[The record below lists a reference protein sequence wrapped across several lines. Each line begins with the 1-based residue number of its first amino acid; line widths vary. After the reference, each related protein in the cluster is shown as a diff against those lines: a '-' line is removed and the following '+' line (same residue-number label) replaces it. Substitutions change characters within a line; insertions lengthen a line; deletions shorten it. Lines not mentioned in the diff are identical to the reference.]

1 MSEGQDLRAVG
12 SRIEELLGQIRPPA
26 TPAPPRS
33 PRRSCGWWSS
43 CTGPAWSGRS
53 SWPAQQALDRLVEDE
68 LVASLLVLHDLHP
81 KDTETRVVEAL
92 DQVRPYL
99 GSHAG
104 GVELLGVDPEGVVH
118 LRLEGSCDGCP
129 SSTMTVKLAIERA
142 IEEAAPE
149 VTAVEV
155 ENLTREKEP
164 QLLQIQPL
172 RREWEVVDGLEGLE
186 PGRLTAV
193 EVAGAG
199 VVVCSVGGELY
210 AYRDRC
216 PACGAGLAGGPP
228 WTPACW
234 PAGRAGQRFDVRL
247 AGRGVD
253 QPELHLVPL
262 PLLAGDGRVRLA
274 VGSGAAMSSGPTAVR
289 RPAAGGRTCRC
300 RGRPVRNRRRPRG
313 RPARCAP
320 SRSATAT
327 PTWSTWRAARSCAPA
342 GPATCCSPTRG
353 RPAAATGRCPT
364 ATCTTRPS
372 GWARASWEALQIP
385 VRVAFFFN
393 NSDLGRVVAFYP
405 SPAGATESLLPLEAW
420 AEVVAANPVMT
431 DLVPDVEALLV
442 RRAGAGLRVL
452 PGPDRRLL
460 RAGRPGPD
468 ALEGL

>member
-12 SRIEELLGQIRPPA
+12 SRIEELLGQIRAGDPGTA
-26 TPAPPRS
+26 EVAEEVVRLVVELY
-33 PRRSCGWWSS
+33 GA
-43 CTGPAWSGRS
+43 GPERTVELAG
-53 SWPAQQALDRLVEDE
+53 PEAMDRLVEDE
-68 LVASLLVLHDLHP
+68 LVASLLVLHGLHP
-81 KDTETRVVEAL
+81 KDTQTRVVEAL

-104 GVELLGVDPEGVVH
+104 GVELVGVDSEGVVH

-216 PACGAGLAGGPP
+216 PACGTGLAGRAALDAGVL
-228 WTPACW
+228 AC
-234 PAGRAGQRFDVRL
+234 GSCGQRFDVQL

-274 VGSGAAMSSGPTAVR
+274 VGSGAG
-289 RPAAGGRTCRC
+289 
-300 RGRPVRNRRRPRG
+300 
-313 RPARCAP
+313 
-320 SRSATAT
+320 
-327 PTWSTWRAARSCAPA
+327 
-342 GPATCCSPTRG
+342 
-353 RPAAATGRCPT
+353 
-364 ATCTTRPS
+364 
-372 GWARASWEALQIP
+372 I
-385 VRVAFFFN
+385 
-393 NSDLGRVVAFYP
+393 
-405 SPAGATESLLPLEAW
+405 
-420 AEVVAANPVMT
+420 
-431 DLVPDVEALLV
+431 
-442 RRAGAGLRVL
+442 
-452 PGPDRRLL
+452 
-460 RAGRPGPD
+460 
-468 ALEGL
+468 

>member
-1 MSEGQDLRAVG
+1 MTEGQDLRAVG
-12 SRIEELLGQIRPPA
+12 SRIEELLGQIRASDPGTA
-26 TPAPPRS
+26 EVAEEVVRLVVELYGAGLERTVELA
-33 PRRSCGWWSS
+33 
-43 CTGPAWSGRS
+43 GPEAM
-53 SWPAQQALDRLVEDE
+53 DRLVVDARG
-68 LVASLLVLHDLHP
+68 ASLRDPHDLHP
-81 KDTETRVVEAL
+81 KDTQTRVVEAL

-216 PACGAGLAGGPP
+216 PACGTGLAGRAALDAGVL
-228 WTPACW
+228 ACGSC
-234 PAGRAGQRFDVRL
+234 GRRFDVRL

-274 VGSGAAMSSGPTAVR
+274 VGSGAGV
-289 RPAAGGRTCRC
+289 
-300 RGRPVRNRRRPRG
+300 
-313 RPARCAP
+313 
-320 SRSATAT
+320 
-327 PTWSTWRAARSCAPA
+327 
-342 GPATCCSPTRG
+342 
-353 RPAAATGRCPT
+353 
-364 ATCTTRPS
+364 
-372 GWARASWEALQIP
+372 
-385 VRVAFFFN
+385 
-393 NSDLGRVVAFYP
+393 
-405 SPAGATESLLPLEAW
+405 
-420 AEVVAANPVMT
+420 
-431 DLVPDVEALLV
+431 
-442 RRAGAGLRVL
+442 
-452 PGPDRRLL
+452 
-460 RAGRPGPD
+460 
-468 ALEGL
+468 

>member
-1 MSEGQDLRAVG
+1 VTEEGRDLRAVG
-12 SRIEELLGQIRPPA
+12 SRIEELLGQIRAAGDPGTA
-26 TPAPPRS
+26 EVAEEVVRLVVELYGAGLE
-33 PRRSCGWWSS
+33 RAVELA
-43 CTGPAWSGRS
+43 GP
-53 SWPAQQALDRLVEDE
+53 QAMERFVEDE
-68 LVASLLVLHDLHP
+68 LVASLLVLHSLHP

-104 GVELLGVDPEGVVH
+104 GVELLGVDPAGVVH

-172 RREWEVVDGLEGLE
+172 RRQWEVVDGLEGLE

-216 PACGAGLAGGPP
+216 PACGTGLAGRAALEAGVL
-228 WTPACW
+228 AC
-234 PAGRAGQRFDVRL
+234 GSCRQRFDVRL

-262 PLLAGDGRVRLA
+262 PLLAGDGQVRLA
-274 VGSGAAMSSGPTAVR
+274 VGSGAGV
-289 RPAAGGRTCRC
+289 
-300 RGRPVRNRRRPRG
+300 
-313 RPARCAP
+313 
-320 SRSATAT
+320 
-327 PTWSTWRAARSCAPA
+327 
-342 GPATCCSPTRG
+342 
-353 RPAAATGRCPT
+353 
-364 ATCTTRPS
+364 
-372 GWARASWEALQIP
+372 
-385 VRVAFFFN
+385 
-393 NSDLGRVVAFYP
+393 
-405 SPAGATESLLPLEAW
+405 
-420 AEVVAANPVMT
+420 
-431 DLVPDVEALLV
+431 
-442 RRAGAGLRVL
+442 
-452 PGPDRRLL
+452 
-460 RAGRPGPD
+460 
-468 ALEGL
+468 

>member
-1 MSEGQDLRAVG
+1 MSEARDLRAVG
-12 SRIEELLGQIRPPA
+12 SRIEELLGQIRA
-26 TPAPPRS
+26 TGDPGTAELAEEVVRLVVELYGAGLE
-33 PRRSCGWWSS
+33 R
-43 CTGPAWSGRS
+43 TVELAGP
-53 SWPAQQALDRLVEDE
+53 QALDRLVEDE

-104 GVELLGVDPEGVVH
+104 GVELLGVDTDGVVH

-172 RREWEVVDGLEGLE
+172 RREWEVVDGLDGLE

-216 PACGAGLAGGPP
+216 PSCGAGLAGTAALDDGVL
-228 WTPACW
+228 AC
-234 PAGRAGQRFDVRL
+234 GSCRERFDVRL
-247 AGRGVD
+247 AGRGID
-253 QPELHLVPL
+253 RPELHLVPL

-274 VGSGAAMSSGPTAVR
+274 VGSGAS
-289 RPAAGGRTCRC
+289 
-300 RGRPVRNRRRPRG
+300 
-313 RPARCAP
+313 
-320 SRSATAT
+320 
-327 PTWSTWRAARSCAPA
+327 
-342 GPATCCSPTRG
+342 
-353 RPAAATGRCPT
+353 
-364 ATCTTRPS
+364 
-372 GWARASWEALQIP
+372 
-385 VRVAFFFN
+385 
-393 NSDLGRVVAFYP
+393 
-405 SPAGATESLLPLEAW
+405 
-420 AEVVAANPVMT
+420 
-431 DLVPDVEALLV
+431 
-442 RRAGAGLRVL
+442 
-452 PGPDRRLL
+452 
-460 RAGRPGPD
+460 
-468 ALEGL
+468 

>member
-1 MSEGQDLRAVG
+1 MTEEGRDLRAVG
-12 SRIEELLGQIRPPA
+12 SRIEELLGQIRAAGDPA
-26 TPAPPRS
+26 TAEVAEEVVRLVVELYGAGLE
-33 PRRSCGWWSS
+33 RAVELA
-43 CTGPAWSGRS
+43 GP
-53 SWPAQQALDRLVEDE
+53 QALARLVEDE

-104 GVELLGVDPEGVVH
+104 GVELLGVDPAGVVH

-172 RREWEVVDGLEGLE
+172 RRQWEVVDGLEGLE

-216 PACGAGLAGGPP
+216 PACGAGLAGQAALEAGVL
-228 WTPACW
+228 AC
-234 PAGRAGQRFDVRL
+234 GSCRQRFDVRL

-262 PLLAGDGRVRLA
+262 PLLAGDGQVRLA
-274 VGSGAAMSSGPTAVR
+274 VGSGAGV
-289 RPAAGGRTCRC
+289 
-300 RGRPVRNRRRPRG
+300 
-313 RPARCAP
+313 
-320 SRSATAT
+320 
-327 PTWSTWRAARSCAPA
+327 
-342 GPATCCSPTRG
+342 
-353 RPAAATGRCPT
+353 
-364 ATCTTRPS
+364 
-372 GWARASWEALQIP
+372 
-385 VRVAFFFN
+385 
-393 NSDLGRVVAFYP
+393 
-405 SPAGATESLLPLEAW
+405 
-420 AEVVAANPVMT
+420 
-431 DLVPDVEALLV
+431 
-442 RRAGAGLRVL
+442 
-452 PGPDRRLL
+452 
-460 RAGRPGPD
+460 
-468 ALEGL
+468 

>member
-1 MSEGQDLRAVG
+1 LTEQARDLRTVG
-12 SRIEELLGQIRPPA
+12 TRIEELLGRLRDHGDPTTA
-26 TPAPPRS
+26 ETAEE
-33 PRRSCGWWSS
+33 
-43 CTGPAWSGRS
+43 
-53 SWPAQQALDRLVEDE
+53 LVRLVVELYGAGLERVVELAGEDVLERFVKDE

-81 KDTETRVVEAL
+81 KDTATRVLEAL

-104 GVELLGVDPEGVVH
+104 GVELLGVDPQGVVR

-129 SSTMTVKLAIERA
+129 SSIMTVKLAIERA

-216 PACGAGLAGGPP
+216 PACGTGLAGRAALDAGVL
-228 WTPACW
+228 ACG
-234 PAGRAGQRFDVRL
+234 ACGQRFDVRL

-274 VGSGAAMSSGPTAVR
+274 VGSGAGV
-289 RPAAGGRTCRC
+289 
-300 RGRPVRNRRRPRG
+300 
-313 RPARCAP
+313 
-320 SRSATAT
+320 
-327 PTWSTWRAARSCAPA
+327 
-342 GPATCCSPTRG
+342 
-353 RPAAATGRCPT
+353 
-364 ATCTTRPS
+364 
-372 GWARASWEALQIP
+372 
-385 VRVAFFFN
+385 
-393 NSDLGRVVAFYP
+393 
-405 SPAGATESLLPLEAW
+405 
-420 AEVVAANPVMT
+420 
-431 DLVPDVEALLV
+431 
-442 RRAGAGLRVL
+442 
-452 PGPDRRLL
+452 
-460 RAGRPGPD
+460 
-468 ALEGL
+468 

>member
-12 SRIEELLGQIRPPA
+12 SRIEELLGQIRAGDPGTA
-26 TPAPPRS
+26 EVAEEVVRLVVELYGAGLERTVELA
-33 PRRSCGWWSS
+33 
-43 CTGPAWSGRS
+43 GPE
-53 SWPAQQALDRLVEDE
+53 ALDRLVEDE
-68 LVASLLVLHDLHP
+68 LVASLLVLHGLHP
-81 KDTETRVVEAL
+81 KDTHTRVLEAL

-216 PACGAGLAGGPP
+216 PACGTGLAGRAALDAGVL
-228 WTPACW
+228 AC
-234 PAGRAGQRFDVRL
+234 GSCGQRFDVRL

-253 QPELHLVPL
+253 QAELHLVPL

-274 VGSGAAMSSGPTAVR
+274 VGSGAGV
-289 RPAAGGRTCRC
+289 
-300 RGRPVRNRRRPRG
+300 
-313 RPARCAP
+313 
-320 SRSATAT
+320 
-327 PTWSTWRAARSCAPA
+327 
-342 GPATCCSPTRG
+342 
-353 RPAAATGRCPT
+353 
-364 ATCTTRPS
+364 
-372 GWARASWEALQIP
+372 
-385 VRVAFFFN
+385 
-393 NSDLGRVVAFYP
+393 
-405 SPAGATESLLPLEAW
+405 
-420 AEVVAANPVMT
+420 
-431 DLVPDVEALLV
+431 
-442 RRAGAGLRVL
+442 
-452 PGPDRRLL
+452 
-460 RAGRPGPD
+460 
-468 ALEGL
+468 

>member
-1 MSEGQDLRAVG
+1 VTEEGRDLRAVG
-12 SRIEELLGQIRPPA
+12 SRIEELLGQIRAAGDPGTA
-26 TPAPPRS
+26 EVAEEVVRLVVELYGAGLE
-33 PRRSCGWWSS
+33 RAVELA
-43 CTGPAWSGRS
+43 GP
-53 SWPAQQALDRLVEDE
+53 QALERFVEDE
-68 LVASLLVLHDLHP
+68 LVASLLVLHGLHP

-104 GVELLGVDPEGVVH
+104 GVELLGVDPAGVVH

-172 RREWEVVDGLEGLE
+172 RRQWEVVDGLEGLE

-216 PACGAGLAGGPP
+216 PACGAGLAGQAALEAGVL
-228 WTPACW
+228 AC
-234 PAGRAGQRFDVRL
+234 GSCRQRFDVRL

-262 PLLAGDGRVRLA
+262 PLLAGDGQVRLA
-274 VGSGAAMSSGPTAVR
+274 VGSGAGV
-289 RPAAGGRTCRC
+289 
-300 RGRPVRNRRRPRG
+300 
-313 RPARCAP
+313 
-320 SRSATAT
+320 
-327 PTWSTWRAARSCAPA
+327 
-342 GPATCCSPTRG
+342 
-353 RPAAATGRCPT
+353 
-364 ATCTTRPS
+364 
-372 GWARASWEALQIP
+372 
-385 VRVAFFFN
+385 
-393 NSDLGRVVAFYP
+393 
-405 SPAGATESLLPLEAW
+405 
-420 AEVVAANPVMT
+420 
-431 DLVPDVEALLV
+431 
-442 RRAGAGLRVL
+442 
-452 PGPDRRLL
+452 
-460 RAGRPGPD
+460 
-468 ALEGL
+468 